1 MKSVSSKDKAAYW
14 NRIMKHILNSS
25 SELNVSCVDISI
37 KGLVP
42 VHSVT
47 DDHQYCQ
54 KARDLDRL
62 MLAIMVLQNLNNWNF
77 FHCLH
82 LAGQ

>member
-14 NRIMKHILNSS
+14 NRRMKHILNSS
-25 SELNVSCVDISI
+25 SEPILSCVDISI
-37 KGLVP
+37 KELVP

-47 DDHQYCQ
+47 NDPQYSQ
-54 KARDLDRL
+54 NARDLYRL

-82 LAGQ
+82 LARQ

>member
-14 NRIMKHILNSS
+14 NRRMKHILNSS

-37 KGLVP
+37 KELVR

-54 KARDLDRL
+54 KARDLDR
-62 MLAIMVLQNLNNWNF
+62 
-77 FHCLH
+77 
-82 LAGQ
+82 